1 MSDKVSTRTAAPGD
15 IPAISE
21 LHARVFGPG
30 RFARSAYRVREGKRN
45 GETLSP
51 FCRIAIRG
59 NRLIASV
66 IFTEVRIG
74 HVAGALLLGPLAVDP
89 EFAGRGFGRQ
99 LVAEGLEEAKTAGR
113 TLVLLVGDEPYYAR
127 LGFQRVPP
135 GQITLPGPVNPA
147 RILAASL
154 IDGALSTARGL
165 VSAA

>member
-1 MSDKVSTRTAAPGD
+1 MSDKVSTRTATLAD
-15 IPAISE
+15 ISAISE

-30 RFARSAYRVREGKRN
+30 RFARSAYRVREGKRD
-45 GETLSP
+45 GATLSP
-51 FCRIAIRG
+51 FCRVAIRG

-66 IFTEVRIG
+66 TFTEVRIG
-74 HVAGALLLGPLAVDP
+74 GIAGALLLGPLAVDP

-113 TLVLLVGDEPYYAR
+113 ALVLLVGDEPYYAR